1 MRLGMNGKEFG
12 LKLFN
17 LLKAILYY
25 LYDCSIFSK
34 TGLNLQCSLHTLIN

>member
-34 TGLNLQCSLHTLIN
+34 TGLKFAVFIAHFD